1 MKLTEQLVHD
11 LKSMYLPK
19 NRFSN
24 FGNVLLS
31 LDVHGIRGMS
41 SSMSLDF
48 PLTVIIGKNGS
59 GKSTLAQLALCCYR
73 YKLPGETLHNM
84 KNYYNLGNFF
94 IKSNLDPEPYTS
106 DAYLKYSY
114 AISPEARGFEQISL
128 FMADPNFSCRA
139 KENIIKKINSD
150 WGGYKNRPDRKC
162 IYFGMGF
169 FVPHHEMG
177 DRIYLD
183 PKTFIGE
190 KRNFSED
197 SLRISAEILGTPYD
211 CVEVAKIINQSKEA
225 EMGFASKFGATYS
238 ENHMGCGEARLIRMI
253 DSIESAPEKSLIV
266 IEEPET
272 ALHQDAQHNL
282 ALYFLR
288 VCKRKRHQ
296 IIVTTHSPAIVDVM
310 PMEAR
315 KKTERTMSGT
325 IVEDNPTIA
334 EIVADLTNGHQK
346 NILVYVEDEFSK
358 KLFREMVRKFAPELY
373 QAISIAAVGD
383 KGDVLNAVRYTRKHK
398 NINALGIRDEEKTA
412 CAAEFIF
419 SYPTNLPPE
428 KEVFSNQAVS
438 DFLLHQYRICLADI
452 INTVKD
458 HHEYADRISHQCD
471 VDEATIEVQ
480 CIQAYIS
487 NQGIERFLPLI
498 SAIKA
503 QC

>member
-1 MKLTEQLVHD
+1 MKLVEQLVHD

-19 NRFSN
+19 HRYNN

-31 LDVHGIRGMS
+31 LEAHGIRGMS
-41 SSMSLDF
+41 ASISLDF
-48 PLTVIIGKNGS
+48 PITVIIGKNGS

-94 IKSNLDPEPYTS
+94 IKSNLDPDPYTL
-106 DAYLKYSY
+106 DAYLRYSY
-114 AISPEARGFEQISL
+114 ALSPELHGFDQMSL
-128 FMADPNFSCRA
+128 FMADPDSVCHA
-139 KENIIKKINSD
+139 KENTIRKINSD

-190 KRNFSED
+190 KRDFNKS
-197 SLRISAEILGTPYD
+197 SLNLSAEILGSPYSA
-211 CVEVAKIINQSKEA
+211 VEVAKIINQTKEA
-225 EMGFASKFGATYS
+225 EMGFACKYGARYS

-282 ALYFLR
+282 AIYFLQ

-296 IIVTTHSPAIVDVM
+296 IIVTTHSPAIIDVM
-310 PMEAR
+310 PIEAR
-315 KKTERTMSGT
+315 KKTERTSSGT
-325 IVEDNPTIA
+325 TVEDNPTIA
-334 EIVADLTNGHQK
+334 EIIADLTNGHQK
-346 NILVYVEDEFSK
+346 SLLIYVEDEFSK
-358 KLFREMVRKFAPELY
+358 KLLREIIRKFAPELY
-373 QAISIAAVGD
+373 KAVSIAAVGD
-383 KGDVLNAVRYTRKHK
+383 KGNVLNAVRYTRKHK
-398 NINALGIRDEEKTA
+398 DINAIGIRDEAKTA
-412 CAAEFIF
+412 CAAEYLFA
-419 SYPTNLPPE
+419 YPTDLPPE
-428 KEVFSNQAVS
+428 KEVFSSQSVS
-438 DFLLHQYRICLADI
+438 QFLSSQYCIDSIGIASS
-452 INTVKD
+452 VKD

-471 VDEATIEVQ
+471 VETATIEVQ
-480 CIQAYIS
+480 CIQAYVS
-487 NQGIERFLPLI
+487 SQTAAKFSSLLG
-498 SAIKA
+498 AIKE